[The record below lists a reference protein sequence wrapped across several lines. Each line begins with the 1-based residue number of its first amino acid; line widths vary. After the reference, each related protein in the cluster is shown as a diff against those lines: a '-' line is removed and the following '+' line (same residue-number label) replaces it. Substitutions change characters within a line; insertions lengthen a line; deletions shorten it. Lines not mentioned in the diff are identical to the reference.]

1 MSTQDE
7 QWKFNMLRRLLG
19 GAESDPEKDGAKFQS
34 GKGSGGGKPKA
45 WPAIDLH
52 RFSDVETQLEA
63 MEKAVDEAICGGF
76 GGIVII
82 HGKGEG
88 ILRARILDA
97 LGRHPHVVSCKSV
110 KDADGKTGALRVR
123 FR

>member
-7 QWKFNMLRRLLG
+7 QWKLDMLRRLLG
-19 GAESDPEKDGAKFQS
+19 GAEDDPGKDGDGPAS
-34 GKGSGGGKPKA
+34 GKGAGRAKPAA

-52 RFSDVETQLEA
+52 RFAGLDTQLAA
-63 MEKAVDEAICGGF
+63 MEKAVDDAISGGF

-88 ILRARILDA
+88 VLRARVLDA
-97 LGRHPHVVSCKSV
+97 LGRHPHVVSCKSM

>member
-1 MSTQDE
+1 
-7 QWKFNMLRRLLG
+7 MLRQLLG
-19 GAESDPEKDGAKFQS
+19 GAEDDPGKDGNRPAS
-34 GKGSGGGKPKA
+34 GKGQGAGSLKA

-110 KDADGKTGALRVR
+110 KDADGKSGALRVR